1 VSRGKG
7 ARYLYRADA
16 LALMADSVNLEV
28 PLADRM
34 TRTPVALSQRNTVG
48 TAIAKMTHGG
58 YRRSPII
65 DSDGVPTGFLKVNC
79 ILHFLGDHFSAT
91 VYNLPFAPHHSTA
104 TREGA

>member
-1 VSRGKG
+1 
-7 ARYLYRADA
+7 
-16 LALMADSVNLEV
+16 
-28 PLADRM
+28 
-34 TRTPVALSQRNTVG
+34 
-48 TAIAKMTHGG
+48 MTHGG